1 MRAATRAISTGILAD
16 GGQADIAGVETIV
29 VADQRD
35 VAGHGESIALQL
47 EHKRQSNAILLACDG
62 GGHLVLAY
70 ELVDHV
76 ADFITSIVID
86 LADDN
91 LRLDAFPAAAG
102 GE

>member
-1 MRAATRAISTGILAD
+1 MIVTLMISLVGSL
-16 GGQADIAGVETIV
+16 
-29 VADQRD
+29 
-35 VAGHGESIALQL
+35 
-47 EHKRQSNAILLACDG
+47 KRIFAFIYRTNRKISSWHLYYQQSNAILLACDG

-91 LRLDAFPAAAG
+91 LRQQAVNESNRLCTEKLSDTSRLVLM
-102 GE
+102 